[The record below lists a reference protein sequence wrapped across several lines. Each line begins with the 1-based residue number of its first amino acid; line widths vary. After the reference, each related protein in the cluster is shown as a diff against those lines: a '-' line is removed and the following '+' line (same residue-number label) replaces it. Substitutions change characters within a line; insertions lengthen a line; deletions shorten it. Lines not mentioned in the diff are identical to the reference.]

1 LKLVKFQPNDLY
13 PTSLSMEE
21 EIILIKESIELK
33 RSILSM
39 ITRSQSGHPGGSLS
53 ATDILVCLY
62 RKVMKNNPSDPKDPK
77 RDMFVLSKGHC
88 VPALYAALAKYN
100 YFDPKLLQDLRK
112 IGSPLQGHPKKD
124 SVPGIET
131 STGSLGMGASIGIG
145 MALTARIDKNPRRV
159 FVLLGDGECN
169 EGAIWEAAMAANHFS
184 LDNLTFIIDRN
195 AVQLDGSTEK
205 IMSLEPF
212 ASKWDSF
219 GWNVIEIDCTS
230 IHELMMAFETAKYL
244 KGKPTVIIAY
254 QIKGEGISFMQ
265 HLHKFHGKAPNQE
278 ELTKAL
284 VELDKYEQALIQK
297 AKERRG

>member
-1 LKLVKFQPNDLY
+1 
-13 PTSLSMEE
+13 
-21 EIILIKESIELK
+21 
-33 RSILSM
+33 M
-39 ITRSQSGHPGGSLS
+39 ITKSQSGHPGGSLS

-77 RDMFVLSKGHC
+77 RDIFVLSKGHC
-88 VPALYAALAKYN
+88 VPALYAALARYN
-100 YFDPKLLQDLRK
+100 YFDAKLLEDLRK

-145 MALTARIDKNPRRV
+145 MALAARIDKNPRNIY
-159 FVLLGDGECN
+159 VLLGDGECN
-169 EGAIWEAAMAANHFS
+169 EGAIWEAAMSANHFN
-184 LDNLTFIIDRN
+184 LDNLSFIVDRN

-212 ASKWDSF
+212 ASKWESF
-219 GWNVIEIDCTS
+219 GWNVIEIDGTS
-230 IHELMMAFETAKYL
+230 IHELMMAFETSKYL

-265 HLHKFHGKAPNQE
+265 HLNKFHGKAPNQE
-278 ELTKAL
+278 EYSKAL
-284 VELDKYEQALIQK
+284 VELDKYEQVLIQK
-297 AKERRG
+297 AKEQKRI